1 MGRKGK
7 DRDSW
12 KERESKDMREDAK
25 SKGRRSGSNRRK
37 FKAKDVSDSP
47 HPERSRNDVSWYT
60 KFPELAES
68 AAKINWANI
77 IGKPNSIGPTE
88 IPRSDMLNIWA
99 ADPQWG
105 YKDTPGVAKF
115 TIIPTFGF
123 STDQSSPLNVAANQ
137 MYANIRYVNS
147 GAKNYDAVDLMV
159 HILGMTGIYSCL
171 NYLILIYS
179 LGRSYQAINQFWPK
193 GILKA
198 HNIDEDDLV
207 AHLSDFYFYIL
218 SRISKISA
226 LPVPATFDLFRR
238 EAFLYRH
245 IYIEGESLR
254 DQLYTLQPEGF
265 WKFSPFND
273 GTAGGN
279 VSVKVW
285 DDTAPITVQ
294 YMESYLDE
302 LIDQYF
308 GDEDAGI
315 ISGDI
320 LKAFGDNII
329 QLGTFSP
336 DITEA
341 PVYDPMVLTQLKNSF
356 PVAYPKAYITPNF
369 DIKQDATRAYL
380 ESTPMIGVGYS
391 DTGIVGID
399 FSWSKFPYLSATTIN
414 MLTGKQTI
422 TINHPNPTPDML
434 IEATRFTPTVH
445 DVTWDNTTGRAFGQL
460 WAASDVVNRIFLY
473 KYEMLSP
480 DSAIPYVHRSLLTAE
495 ISGPFVVD
503 TGDVNPFT
511 IDMIQGAEYARAFHY
526 LPRRYMAWI
535 QTDSSNPSSDAFLE
549 WREEFETTN
558 WTLVDRD
565 ALDKINYAA
574 LLSLVHI
581 TPAAFYKGR

>member
-1 MGRKGK
+1 MARNNKESWK
-7 DRDSW
+7 DRESRDMKEDS
-12 KERESKDMREDAK
+12 KKTK
-25 SKGRRSGSNRRK
+25 HKHGSNK
-37 FKAKDVSDSP
+37 KSYKTKDTTDSP
-47 HPERSRNDVSWYT
+47 RPDRSRNDVSWYT
-60 KFPELAES
+60 KFPELAEA
-68 AAKINWANI
+68 AAKINWSNI
-77 IGKPNSIGPTE
+77 VGKPNSIGPTE
-88 IPRSDMLNIWA
+88 ISQNDMLQIWA
-99 ADPQWG
+99 NDPLWG

-115 TIIPTFGF
+115 TVIPAFGF
-123 STDQSSPLNVAANQ
+123 STDSSSPLNVAANQ

-193 GILKA
+193 GILAA

-218 SRISKISA
+218 SRISKVSA

-245 IYIEGESLR
+245 VYIEGESLR
-254 DQLYTLQPEGF
+254 DQMYTLQPEGF

-279 VSVKVW
+279 VTVKVW
-285 DDTAPITVQ
+285 DDTAPITVS
-294 YMESYLDE
+294 YMMSYLDD

-329 QLGTFSP
+329 QLGTFSA

-341 PVYDPMVLTQLKNSF
+341 PVYDPMVLTQLKNSY
-356 PVAYPKAYITPNF
+356 PLGYPKTYLSPNF
-369 DIKQDATRAYL
+369 DVKQDSTRSYL
-380 ESTPMIGVGYS
+380 ETTPYVGFGYS
-391 DTGIVGID
+391 DTGIVGVD
-399 FSWSKFPYLSATTIN
+399 FNWTNFRILSATAIN
-414 MLTGKQTI
+414 MLSGKQTI
-422 TINHPNPTPDML
+422 SINHPNPSPDML

-445 DVTWDNTTGRAFGQL
+445 DIVWNSSTHEAYGQL
-460 WAASDVVNRIFLY
+460 WAASDVINRVYLY
-473 KYEMLSP
+473 KYEMT
-480 DSAIPYVHRSLLTAE
+480 SATATIPYRHRFLSAAE
-495 ISGPFVVD
+495 ITGPVILD
-503 TGDVNPFT
+503 TGTGNYMT
-511 IDMIQGAEYARAFHY
+511 LDMLQGLEYSRAFHY
-526 LPRRYMAWI
+526 LPRRYYAWI
-535 QTDSSNPSSDAFLE
+535 QTDASDPTADVFLN
-549 WREEFETTN
+549 WREAFETTN
-558 WTLVDRD
+558 WTIIDRH

-581 TPAAFYKGR
+581 TPAAFYRGR